1 MYPSKEKAYAGIF
14 VKNQFEELQKQIGPA
29 DKLDIF
35 YMKRSFTSSV
45 GSVFKYVGAFF
56 RFIPYFFKRYDV
68 VHVHYFFPLILLAW
82 VKKKLNP
89 NTKIVVTFLGRD
101 INSQVNEKN
110 KAFFQ
115 RIAKSVDYSIPVGK
129 TMADQVQ
136 KKLNLNKI
144 KILPCGVD
152 STIFYHEKETQKVYD
167 FISVGSFIHRKGID
181 TVIEAIKK
189 LPKGSNIKFCFC
201 GSGEYKNQL
210 VKLQNDYN
218 ITIKENQTQPM
229 LRTLLNQSR
238 FFLLMSRAEGFATAT
253 TEAFFC
259 HVPVLTSDIDNFKE
273 QVTVGKNG
281 YMVPLE
287 DAETLVKKFNELH
300 DLGQEEYGKLQVG
313 ASESFRDA
321 SLSNVC
327 SEILKIY
334 HELV

>member
-1 MYPSKEKAYAGIF
+1 
-14 VKNQFEELQKQIGPA
+14 
-29 DKLDIF
+29 
-35 YMKRSFTSSV
+35 
-45 GSVFKYVGAFF
+45 
-56 RFIPYFFKRYDV
+56 
-68 VHVHYFFPLILLAW
+68 
-82 VKKKLNP
+82 
-89 NTKIVVTFLGRD
+89 
-101 INSQVNEKN
+101 
-110 KAFFQ
+110 
-115 RIAKSVDYSIPVGK
+115 
-129 TMADQVQ
+129 
-136 KKLNLNKI
+136 
-144 KILPCGVD
+144 
-152 STIFYHEKETQKVYD
+152 
-167 FISVGSFIHRKGID
+167 
-181 TVIEAIKK
+181 
-189 LPKGSNIKFCFC
+189 
-201 GSGEYKNQL
+201 
-210 VKLQNDYN
+210 
-218 ITIKENQTQPM
+218 M